1 MWKDPENFSTSWNM
15 GPKNS
20 KDKIQVKHLVD
31 SILKQWGNG
40 EWEDVSNLNSGL
52 KHEAKFLMLDST
64 KAKKLLNWK
73 TILSIQEAISET
85 VSWYSA
91 FIDKKLDMNKF
102 TLSQIE
108 NFSKKLKQPHTTNV
122 K

>member
-1 MWKDPENFSTSWNM
+1 
-15 GPKNS
+15 
-20 KDKIQVKHLVD
+20 
-31 SILKQWGNG
+31 
-40 EWEDVSNLNSGL
+40 
-52 KHEAKFLMLDST
+52 MLDST

-73 TILSIQEAISET
+73 TILSIREAISET